1 MFLIG
6 MVWGFAFAALA
17 QDLDS
22 LYHVFENSRGEAAYR
37 AAVAID
43 AAVGREPNFD
53 LDTDKDEIKLKL
65 LRTMIL
71 YYFNNNDFQ
80 HVVQYSEVGIAHY
93 DEIGDLFNEA
103 GCTMT
108 VFRSRHRAL

>member
-1 MFLIG
+1 MGCSL
-6 MVWGFAFAALA
+6 VATA
-17 QDLDS
+17 QDIDS
-22 LYHVFENSRGEAAYR
+22 LFRVFENSRGEVAYQ

-43 AAVGREPNFD
+43 EIVGREPNFE

-80 HVVQYSEVGIAHY
+80 HVVQ
-93 DEIGDLFNEA
+93 
-103 GCTMT
+103 
-108 VFRSRHRAL
+108 